1 MSRTLPPRF
10 TEVFSKPASSLSSEP
25 EFAAGRPRP
34 AGTCGDSD
42 GPDGGHGLFVG
53 RSLAQSERSRPG
65 RAVRV
70 SRPADRLSRPTRMGR
85 LPVCP
90 SLPVAP
96 SESRLLGGW
105 HAYPDH
111 LGPARALALRT
122 RRIPCPYASGH
133 TGSLAAAAH
142 WHITRKTLLEP
153 QAYDE
158 PEPGHWDA
166 GSGHRYIS
174 DSDIVESLTS

>member
-1 MSRTLPPRF
+1 MSVWSNSFLETQTNHSRLAGSRAQ
-10 TEVFSKPASSLSSEP
+10 ASRDQP
-25 EFAAGRPRP
+25 ECQWLRLGRR
-34 AGTCGDSD
+34 
-42 GPDGGHGLFVG
+42 G
-53 RSLAQSERSRPG
+53 RLHTA
-65 RAVRV
+65 RASVTVRV
-70 SRPADRLSRPTRMGR
+70 TITEYAD
-85 LPVCP
+85 
-90 SLPVAP
+90 
-96 SESRLLGGW
+96 
-105 HAYPDH
+105 PDH

-153 QAYDE
+153 QAPD
-158 PEPGHWDA
+158 PGHWHA